1 MPDPLAVDAGAPA
14 RAAAAEA
21 RPHPDRAE
29 RLNGAPPAVSAKAL
43 RRTFAPGAG
52 VLDLSLAVRAGEL
65 MTLLGPSGCGKT
77 TALRL
82 VAGFERASAG
92 ELTLWGERVA
102 GPTLHL
108 APERRGI
115 GMVFQDYALFP
126 HLTVEQNV
134 AYGLAGGGLR
144 RRRGGDR
151 AGRVAEVL
159 ELTGLAAVAGRGV
172 HELSGGEQQRVALAR
187 ALAPRPRLLLLDEP
201 FSSLDPALRGQM
213 RAELRAIVKR
223 AGATALLVTHDQ
235 EEALSIADRVAFMW
249 QGRIEQVGTPDE
261 VYSRPATLAAA
272 RFIGDANIY
281 DRPVERGRV
290 ATPFGEYE
298 APSGRSRCYVV
309 FRPEDLQ
316 VQAGGTAGRV
326 VEREYYGHDQVLHVE
341 LEPGSPTSP
350 GRANGLVRVRLGPH
364 ERITATGPIALGLR
378 RDPLL
383 FWE

>member
-1 MPDPLAVDAGAPA
+1 MPDPLAVDPSAGSLPA
-14 RAAAAEA
+14 RAAS
-21 RPHPDRAE
+21 RPQPDRPE
-29 RLNGAPPAVSAKAL
+29 RLNGAAPAVQARAL
-43 RRTFAPGAG
+43 ERTFAPGAG
-52 VLDLSLAVRAGEL
+52 VLDLSLEVRAGEL
-65 MTLLGPSGCGKT
+65 VTLLGPSGCGKT

-82 VAGFERASAG
+82 VAGFERASSG
-92 ELTLWGERVA
+92 ELMLWGERVV

-108 APERRGI
+108 APERRGV

-126 HLTVEQNV
+126 HLSVAENV
-134 AYGLAGGGLR
+134 AYGLAGRGLR
-144 RRRGGDR
+144 RRLSGDR

-159 ELTGLAAVAGRGV
+159 DLTGLAAVAGRGV

-249 QGRIEQVGTPDE
+249 RGRIEQVGTPDE
-261 VYSRPATLAAA
+261 VYTRPATLAAA

-281 DRPVERGRV
+281 DRPVEGGRV

-298 APSGRSRCYVV
+298 APDGRSRCYVV
-309 FRPEDLQ
+309 LRPEDIQ
-316 VQAGGTAGRV
+316 VQAGGAPGRV
-326 VEREYYGHDQVLHVE
+326 VEREYYGHDQVLHVA
-341 LEPGSPTSP
+341 LEPGATPGSP
-350 GRANGLVRVRLGPH
+350 GAGGLVRVRLGPH

-378 RDPLL
+378 RDPIL

>member
-1 MPDPLAVDAGAPA
+1 M
-14 RAAAAEA
+14 
-21 RPHPDRAE
+21 PDRAPVDA
-29 RLNGAPPAVSAKAL
+29 RSAAVPPPAPSLPGPGPSADRERGTLAVEASGL
-43 RRTFAPGAG
+43 RRTFGPDAG

-82 VAGFERASAG
+82 VAGFEQASAG

-102 GPTLHL
+102 GPELHVP
-108 APERRGI
+108 PERRGV

-126 HLTVEQNV
+126 HLSVAHNV

-144 RRRGGDR
+144 RRPGTDR
-151 AGRVAEVL
+151 EARVAEVL
-159 ELTGLAAVAGRGV
+159 ELTGLAGVAGRGV

-201 FSSLDPALRGQM
+201 FSSLDLALRGQM

-261 VYSRPATLAAA
+261 VYSRPATLPAA

-281 DRPVERGRV
+281 DLPVEHGLV
-290 ATPFGEYE
+290 ATPFGEHE
-298 APSGRSRCYVV
+298 APAGRSRCYVV
-309 FRPEDLQ
+309 LRPEDLQ
-316 VQAGGTAGRV
+316 VQAGGTPGRV
-326 VEREYYGHDQVLHVE
+326 IEREYYGHDQVLHVE
-341 LEPGSPTSP
+341 LAQTAESPSPAPGV
-350 GRANGLVRVRLGPH
+350 RVRVRLGPH
-364 ERITATGPIALGLR
+364 ERITPTGPIALGLR
-378 RDPLL
+378 RNPLL